1 MKVLSLIEPY
11 ASLIKAG
18 VKKIETR
25 SWSTNY
31 RGELYIHASMTHMNK
46 ANSGLLDLLDDK
58 NLGYGNILCKCKL
71 VDCIYMDEEFINHVK
86 NTNPT
91 EYMCGGYSIGRY
103 AWILE
108 DIEILNNPILVKGH
122 LGIWNYERE
131 MIKEKLKTLVK
142 PGRYKH
148 CLLVASF
155 AEKLA
160 KIYGLDSEKCYLAGL
175 AHDIAKNFSY
185 EENKFWV
192 EKYGLSLS
200 LLDDNYSKMVHADV
214 GALVVKEWFNF
225 DDDMYAA
232 VKYHTI
238 GNRKMT
244 TFEKIIFIAD
254 KVGRVD
260 LNSDLKEVKELATK
274 DLDLA
279 ILLFLEKQEIILK
292 NIGRG
297 LHPETVQLINNLKNG
312 IVVYEKR

>member
-71 VDCIYMDEEFINHVK
+71 VDCVYMDEEFVEHIRGSN
-86 NTNPT
+86 NI
-91 EYMCGGYSIGRY
+91 EYMCGGYSVGRY

-108 DIEILNNPILVKGH
+108 DIEVLDNPICVKGH

-131 MIKEKLKTLVK
+131 YIKEKLKPLVSSN
-142 PGRYKH
+142 RYKH
-148 CLLVASF
+148 SLLVASF
-155 AEKLA
+155 ALKLA
-160 KIYGLDSEKCYLAGL
+160 KRYGLDLDKCYLTGL

-185 EENKFWV
+185 DENKFWL

-200 LLDDNYSKMVHADV
+200 LLDEDYSKMVHADI
-214 GALVVKEWFNF
+214 GALVVKEWFDF
-225 DDDMYAA
+225 SEDMSLAI
-232 VKYHTI
+232 KYHTI
-238 GNRKMT
+238 GHEKMST
-244 TFEKIIFIAD
+244 LDKIIFIAD
-254 KVGRVD
+254 KVGRTNLSD
-260 LNSDLKEVKELATK
+260 DLKQIKKLSMK
-274 DLDLA
+274 DLDFA
-279 ILLFLEKQEIILK
+279 ILLFLEKQEVILK
-292 NIGRG
+292 EKGRS
-297 LHPETVQLINNLKNG
+297 LHSETIKLINNLKK
-312 IVVYEKR
+312 EKNIL